1 MPWPPCPECEA
12 AALARAKAPRRT
24 RRWAITTD
32 SHGLIGVGRFIGPHV
47 PASGRV
53 AWPYLL
59 PTMLFRTRREAR
71 EALPVVKGPAERGK
85 FPDARVVRVSVTV
98 QVEE

>member
-1 MPWPPCPECEA
+1 MNDACPECEA
-12 AALARAKAPRRT
+12 AARARAKAPKRIL
-24 RRWAITTD
+24 RWAITTD
-32 SHGLIGVGRFIGPHV
+32 THGLIGVGRFPWLAE
-47 PASGRV
+47 ASIV
-53 AWPYLL
+53 SYPYLL

-71 EALPVVKGPAERGK
+71 EALPVVKGPADRGK

>member
-1 MPWPPCPECEA
+1 VPSPPCPECEA
-12 AALARAKAPRRT
+12 AALARAKAPRRF

-32 SHGLIGVGRFIGPHV
+32 THGLIGVARFTGAGKPETVHV
-47 PASGRV
+47 KY
-53 AWPYLL
+53 PYLL

-71 EALPVVKGPAERGK
+71 EAMPVVKGPADRGK

>member
-1 MPWPPCPECEA
+1 MTAWPPCPEREA
-12 AALARAKAPRRT
+12 AARACAKAPKRIW
-24 RRWAITTD
+24 RWAIMTD
-32 SHGLIGVGRFIGPHV
+32 SHGLIAVGWFVGAHRPDHPF
-47 PASGRV
+47 
-53 AWPYLL
+53 LL

-71 EALPVVKGPAERGK
+71 EALPVVKGPADRGK